1 MGPGPARLALVLASI
16 VILSSCAAS
25 REALSPGTAARSF
38 GALPSVT
45 GVCTKASIGKVG
57 RLPDGRWV
65 IADGRRR
72 CCQAQARARKQC
84 LALYLR
90 HTAALRSDFAK
101 VAQAYEKEHRR
112 RMASERRRWW
122 WRVIAVGV
130 GALAVGGGVGVL
142 AGWAVSR

>member
-90 HTAALRSDFAK
+90 HTAALRADFDS
-101 VAQAYEKEHRR
+101 VLRAYEKEHRR
-112 RMASERRRWW
+112 RMAGERRRWW
-122 WRVIAVGV
+122 WRVVVLGVGGFAVGS
-130 GALAVGGGVGVL
+130 AAGVL
-142 AGWAVSR
+142 AGVLLGR